1 MSKYIN
7 LETAGESDLSK
18 TACALLLPLMLLSNK
33 NNEIN
38 RKAFI
43 KAVSWIKDNRT
54 WSKYW
59 TELVKE
65 GVLIQVDKDTW
76 MVSPHEC
83 YADGI
88 SHNELINKWNEVR
101 DAINQFKG
109 H

>member
-7 LETAGESDLSK
+7 LETAGESAISK
-18 TACALLLPLMLLSNK
+18 TACALLLPLTLLSNE

-43 KAVSWIKDNRT
+43 KGVSWIKDDRT
-54 WSKYW
+54 WNKYW
-59 TELVKE
+59 TELVEE

-83 YADGI
+83 YADGA
-88 SHNELINKWNEVR
+88 SHVTLINKWKEL
-101 DAINQFKG
+101 QHG
-109 H
+109 